1 MMAEKLRKESK
12 SGEDGGVIEKISN
25 VILRGLSNVF
35 LASLNS
41 RGDISNALD
50 KKTSEVG
57 FLFVA

>member
-57 FLFVA
+57 ILFVA